1 MGSKSEGQKVRVV
14 LCVQVV
20 SRFPVNPW
28 TKTILRFAQ
37 HHPPATARS
46 HALTLALGRRVLL
59 VFADHRG
66 QLLKAARWPQPY
78 LLLEKLLVVS
88 RSKAIYLPAPL
99 SEHIGFVNA
108 GSSFSFSYP
117 TNHSLRD
124 PASLARYHL
133 NIFLYFSWNLFAF

>member
-1 MGSKSEGQKVRVV
+1 LGSKSEGQKVRVV

-78 LLLEKLLVVS
+78 LRLEKLLVVS
-88 RSKAIYLPAPL
+88 RSKAIYLSAPL

-108 GSSFSFSYP
+108 GSSFSYP

-133 NIFLYFSWNLFAF
+133 GIFLYSS

>member
-1 MGSKSEGQKVRVV
+1 LGSKSEGQKVRLV

-37 HHPPATARS
+37 HHLPATDRGF
-46 HALTLALGRRVLL
+46 ALTLELGRRVLL
-59 VFADHRG
+59 VFADRRG

-78 LLLEKLLVVS
+78 LRLEKLLVVS
-88 RSKAIYLPAPL
+88 CCKAIYLSAPL

-108 GSSFSFSYP
+108 GSSFSYP
-117 TNHSLRD
+117 TNQSLRD

-133 NIFLYFSWNLFAF
+133 NIFLYSSWNLCAF